1 MILSKL
7 IRKGGLRELATA
19 IRAIHATP
27 VVEKEVVAE
36 IAAVAVAMSQSAPD
50 SRGFTQPEIQAMS
63 VKDEEK
69 IIEWLKNLGEID
81 AEEVDSVLSHCRS
94 DPEVLQYYLK
104 RALSEL

>member
-7 IRKGGLRELATA
+7 IQKGGLHAIAT
-19 IRAIHATP
+19 AIHATP
-27 VVEKEVVAE
+27 VVEKEAVVAE

-63 VKDEEK
+63 EKYEGK